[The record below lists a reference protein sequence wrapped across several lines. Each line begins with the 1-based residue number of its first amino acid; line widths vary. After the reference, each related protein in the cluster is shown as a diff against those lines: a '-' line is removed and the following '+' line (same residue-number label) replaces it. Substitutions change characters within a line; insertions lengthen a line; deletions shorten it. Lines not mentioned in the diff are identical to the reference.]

1 MCLTCA
7 NRSWPLA
14 IVMASVVIGSIS
26 SVLVWRHTRTSMSP
40 CEWEVRQGDRQRA
53 VELCLAS
60 YDRTR
65 EERDLAWA
73 AKAYLYLGDLDGA
86 AKLATRMLHGPLS
99 GDAHGILSYVAMRRG
114 SLDDARTHVLLA
126 RDAHARSGDESGL
139 ARDMVSLSQIAC
151 RAGDFTAALEA
162 ADDAL
167 KHAPA
172 LNDAHIEVV
181 AYVARA
187 DALRRIGDTRGAAAT
202 LTRAI
207 ERATE
212 PCDKAWTRVKYGMCL
227 AEGGDDGLAMVELT
241 AAAEANQHCASRDI
255 WVQVTIN
262 QASLLRWKDPE
273 GALAKLDEVT
283 KTEGNEVTTLLQR
296 GYLAA
301 DHGALAEADRYLA
314 QAEELE
320 PPDADWPWEIARA
333 RAEFSELRGGWFG
346 NLLAEYHYRRAT
358 AMVAALRA
366 TARARSAYLVSSHRG
381 PYDDL
386 IALLA
391 REGRWR
397 DVLAVVLELDA
408 SDMLRATADERV
420 VRDRA
425 SPDLD
430 KPTPRSIATPAPAID
445 DVLAAWRSRDLVI
458 VIAPSCRQ
466 IGPGHEQA
474 FRLQIHDGQVTGEA
488 VGDAG
493 LARGWADDLFADP
506 GDRSAAKM
514 LGRMIVPPGPPDGTL
529 HVLAIGSLG
538 KVPLAALRDADGSL
552 IAGRRPL
559 VRVLSLHASRPEGA
573 GAGPAVVIADPLG
586 DLDRAAAEGSV
597 AARALGS
604 GVQVSGSGAERPATR
619 SQLWAAHDAAV
630 LHIAGHVGVRGRWRA
645 LRLADG
651 DIEPAEIVQHG
662 LAPRIAVLAGCGSA
676 AAMDEEG
683 WGSLAAAL
691 LEAGTA
697 VVIATDR
704 SVRDDVALAV
714 IRDFYAQPDWRTDPA
729 HALAS
734 VQLSLDAREATSSD
748 EVTQARSWAAF
759 SVFGRPPVTGAP
771 AAPRAKRP

>member
-273 GALAKLDEVT
+273 GALAKLDAGSCRHRRARTARCV
-283 KTEGNEVTTLLQR
+283 
-296 GYLAA
+296 
-301 DHGALAEADRYLA
+301 
-314 QAEELE
+314 
-320 PPDADWPWEIARA
+320 ARA
-333 RAEFSELRGGWFG
+333 R
-346 NLLAEYHYRRAT
+346 RR
-358 AMVAALRA
+358 L
-366 TARARSAYLVSSHRG
+366 
-381 PYDDL
+381 
-386 IALLA
+386 
-391 REGRWR
+391 
-397 DVLAVVLELDA
+397 DV
-408 SDMLRATADERV
+408 R
-420 VRDRA
+420 
-425 SPDLD
+425 
-430 KPTPRSIATPAPAID
+430 
-445 DVLAAWRSRDLVI
+445 
-458 VIAPSCRQ
+458 
-466 IGPGHEQA
+466 
-474 FRLQIHDGQVTGEA
+474 
-488 VGDAG
+488 
-493 LARGWADDLFADP
+493 
-506 GDRSAAKM
+506 
-514 LGRMIVPPGPPDGTL
+514 
-529 HVLAIGSLG
+529 
-538 KVPLAALRDADGSL
+538 
-552 IAGRRPL
+552 
-559 VRVLSLHASRPEGA
+559 
-573 GAGPAVVIADPLG
+573 
-586 DLDRAAAEGSV
+586 
-597 AARALGS
+597 ARALG
-604 GVQVSGSGAERPATR
+604 
-619 SQLWAAHDAAV
+619 L
-630 LHIAGHVGVRGRWRA
+630 GR
-645 LRLADG
+645 
-651 DIEPAEIVQHG
+651 
-662 LAPRIAVLAGCGSA
+662 
-676 AAMDEEG
+676 
-683 WGSLAAAL
+683 
-691 LEAGTA
+691 
-697 VVIATDR
+697 
-704 SVRDDVALAV
+704 
-714 IRDFYAQPDWRTDPA
+714 
-729 HALAS
+729 
-734 VQLSLDAREATSSD
+734 
-748 EVTQARSWAAF
+748 
-759 SVFGRPPVTGAP
+759 
-771 AAPRAKRP
+771 